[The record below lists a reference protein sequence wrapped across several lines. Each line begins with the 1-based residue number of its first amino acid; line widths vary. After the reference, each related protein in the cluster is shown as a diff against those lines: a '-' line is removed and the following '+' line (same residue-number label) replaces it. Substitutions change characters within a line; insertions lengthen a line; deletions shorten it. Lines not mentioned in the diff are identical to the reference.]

1 MKISGRI
8 QLGCTVLLTS
18 FFAAIAGSPAWA
30 WGCKGH
36 QIVALIAERH
46 LNPHARAM
54 VMQILAAS
62 AAASDDKPKRAA
74 VSAPTFSVAAKPPVA
89 NRIPRLSGLVIPLTA
104 SASAF

>member
-1 MKISGRI
+1 LANYFGNSMKISGRI
-8 QLGCTVLLTS
+8 QLGCTVLLAS
-18 FFAAIAGSPAWA
+18 LFAAIAAPSAWP

-62 AAASDDKPKRAA
+62 PISPDL
-74 VSAPTFSVAAKPPVA
+74 
-89 NRIPRLSGLVIPLTA
+89 PRYCADSGLD
-104 SASAF
+104 AFVDDSRAMLH